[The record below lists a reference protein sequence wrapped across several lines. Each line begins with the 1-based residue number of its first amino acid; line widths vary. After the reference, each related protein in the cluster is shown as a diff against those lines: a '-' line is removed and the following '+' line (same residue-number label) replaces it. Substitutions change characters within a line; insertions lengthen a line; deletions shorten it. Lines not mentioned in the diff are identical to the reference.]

1 VDVAGSA
8 GALWV
13 QVKPSLEG
21 FGNDLRRQIE
31 ASVPPEIRVRIRPD
45 DDPATSGAQYAG
57 KFADAL
63 KARMAAALR
72 DLPKAE
78 ITADSSD
85 ADRKLADL
93 RARLDELNGKTIGV
107 DISAA
112 DAKAELDT
120 IKASLDELARKS
132 PDVRVRVDAGAAA
145 AEIAAFDAEVDK
157 LDGKVASPKVDTSSA
172 QRDLGLLMSAGLSLG
187 PALIPIGAS
196 VAAALLS
203 IGPAALAGA
212 GAIAAVGL
220 AFKGIGSAISAYDT
234 QQKQSASTAGSSAN
248 AQRQAAFSIAS
259 AQDGVKSAVIGV
271 ATAQENAASSIK
283 SALNSQV
290 SAEEALTNAQ
300 KTQQQAQQNLTQ
312 ARKDAAATL
321 QSLAFGVQDNALSQ
335 RGARL
340 QLQQAQQSQSQ
351 LGPGSTQLQRDQA
364 QLAVDQA
371 RQQITEL
378 AAAGKDLAGQKADA
392 DRKGIEGS
400 TQVTAAQNAIT
411 QAVQRTNDAKRAL
424 GAANDAVD
432 KAEVDGVRQIAQ
444 AQQGVIA
451 AQRGLEQAQMSAA
464 SSTSTASTA
473 TNAYADAM
481 KKLSPAGQDFV
492 RFYQGTL
499 KPRLDDL
506 GKVAQVGLLPGLQSG
521 IMAATPAL
529 DQLKTFIGNISGEL
543 GKLANE
549 AGHALAGP
557 VWHSFFDFMNTTAG
571 PSIDKVAHA
580 IGNFLTGAAGIM
592 QALYQPVFV
601 PIMDWIVKLSAKVA
615 EFGGSAAAGTNSG
628 FNKFIKYV
636 QDNGPVVKQ
645 LLGDVAVIVGHLV
658 EGLAAQGGDT
668 LPLLTKAMD
677 ALASL
682 SPSTLAV
689 LVEAFAAWKV
699 AQSAIEGAKG
709 AIDSVKSAK
718 ESFDS
723 AKRMWDSVK
732 DIRWSDVTGKLQ
744 DVWTRLSN
752 IRGLGGLVGVL
763 GVAAAIAGLELL
775 STQLD
780 TLNVDWQ
787 KGPDGKPTTAAQKT
801 TGQGFTNAAVTS
813 LHTAANGSEG
823 TQIVD
828 AVSKGDFSSHETFD
842 FANSPVAHAFRDI
855 GTQWNKDVANIPNS
869 PAGKFITDTKDQWN
883 KDVANIP
890 NSPIGKAI
898 GSVRDQWN
906 TDVANLPNSPG
917 GKIWS
922 TVSGWASQTATDV
935 GKSAQDTWSSVS
947 GWFGR
952 TTTDVSKSASDA
964 WSSVSGWWGR
974 TTSDVGKSASD
985 AWSSVSGWFGRTT
998 TDVSKSASD
1007 AWSNVSGWFGR
1018 TTTDVS
1024 KSASDAWS
1032 SVSGWFGRTAGDVGK
1047 SASDAWSGATGW
1059 FGRMRD
1065 DVTGAVSDLW
1075 RGVTGWVG
1083 RLGVD
1088 LGKAWDGIVSYATR
1102 AWAGIKAAAAVPVN
1116 FLVQT
1121 VYGGGIVPA
1130 WNAVASLVGL
1140 GPLPPP
1146 GDPIHFAEG
1155 GAVPGNI
1162 PGATPGRDSVRA
1174 MLMPGEFVVPTAMV
1188 PALGG
1193 HGVLEAIRQSV
1204 VGTGPRPMTSGLPAY
1219 GLGGIIGDIWG
1230 NVTDGAQA
1238 VGSWVA
1244 GKAGAISSFVTDA
1257 ITNAS
1262 NAVHGLFSGVGDQLG
1277 QFASSGIGRDAIAF
1291 PGKVTDVVTTK
1302 VADAVKGLMS
1312 FGGSGGGGAGVAQW
1326 RPAVAAAL
1334 GMLGQPAT
1342 LADDTLR
1349 RMNQESGGNPTIV
1362 NRWDSNW
1369 VRGTPSVG
1377 LMQVIGPTYR
1387 ANADK
1392 RHDVGPYLYGTS
1404 VDPLSNILASMH
1416 YTLGRYGSLPAG
1428 YDRAGGYDQGG
1439 WLMPGRTA
1447 ALNLTG
1453 HPEAVLN
1460 PTDSAA
1466 FRHVARAAAAG
1477 RLGANGRGATHN
1489 WTVYAQDM
1497 DPGRLAVEVER
1508 RTEFAHRIGGTS

>member
-1 VDVAGSA
+1 MAPG
-8 GALWV
+8 GGTLWV
-13 QVKPSLEG
+13 SVKPSLEG
-21 FGNDLRRQIE
+21 FGTDLRRQIE
-31 ASVPPEIRVRIRPD
+31 QSIPPEIRVRIRPD
-45 DDPATSGAQYAG
+45 DDPASSGAQYAG

-63 KARMAAALR
+63 KARMATALR

-78 ITADSSD
+78 INADSSD

-93 RARLDELNGKTIGV
+93 RTRLEELNGKTIGV

-112 DAKAELDT
+112 DAKAELDR

-145 AEIAAFDAEVDK
+145 AELAALKAELDR
-157 LDGKVASPKVDTSSA
+157 LDGSVANPKVDTSQG
-172 QRDLGLLMSAGLSLG
+172 QRDLGLLMSVGLALG

-212 GAIAAVGL
+212 GAIAAIGL
-220 AFKGIGSAISAYDT
+220 AFKGPMSAIQAYDQQQTKSADTAGKSAT
-234 QQKQSASTAGSSAN
+234 QQQQSAL
-248 AQRQAAFSIAS
+248 SIAS
-259 AQDGVKSAVIGV
+259 AQDAVKNAVTGV

-300 KTQQQAQQNLTQ
+300 QSQKQAQLDLIS
-312 ARKDAAATL
+312 ARQAAAQQL
-321 QSLAFGVQDNALSQ
+321 QQLTFSVQDNALSQ
-335 RGARL
+335 RGA
-340 QLQQAQQSQSQ
+340 QLALEQAQQNQAS
-351 LGPGSTQLQRDQA
+351 LGTTGGTQLQRDQA

-371 RQQITEL
+371 RQQIVEL
-378 AAAGKDLAGQKADA
+378 QAQGKDLTSQKAAA
-392 DRKGIEGS
+392 DKAGIDGNS
-400 TQVTAAQNAIT
+400 QVVQAQQAVT
-411 QAVQRTNDAKRAL
+411 QAVQRTGDAQRAL
-424 GAANDAVD
+424 QQASDAVT
-432 KAEVDGVRQIAQ
+432 KAQVDGARSVAQ
-444 AQQGVIA
+444 AQQGVVA
-451 AQRGLEQAQMSAA
+451 AERGLQQAQLSAA
-464 SSTSTASTA
+464 SSTSSASTA

-492 RFYQGTL
+492 KFYESDL

-506 GKVAQVGLLPGLQSG
+506 GKTAQSGLLPGLESG
-521 IMAATPAL
+521 VKAATPAL
-529 DQLKTFIGNISGEL
+529 DQLKTFVGNISSEL
-543 GKLANE
+543 GHLADE
-549 AGHALAGP
+549 AGHALTSP
-557 VWHSFFDFMNTTAG
+557 FWHSFFDFMNTTAG

-580 IGNFLTGAAGIM
+580 LGGFLQGAAGIM

-601 PIMDWIVKLSAKVA
+601 PIMDWIVKLSAKA
-615 EFGGSAAAGTNSG
+615 ASFGASAAGGTNSS
-628 FNKFIKYV
+628 FNAFLQYV
-636 QDNGPVVKQ
+636 KDNGPIVAK
-645 LLGDVAVIVGHLV
+645 LLGDVATILGHMV
-658 EGLAAQGGDT
+658 EGLADQGGGT
-668 LPLLTKAMD
+668 LSLLTGAMD
-677 ALASL
+677 ALGRL
-682 SPSTLAV
+682 SPSTLATLLDV
-689 LVEAFAAWKV
+689 FAAWKV

-709 AIDSVKSAK
+709 AIDTVKSAK

-723 AKRMWDSVK
+723 AKDMWDSIK
-732 DIRWSDVTGKLQ
+732 GIRWSDVTSKLQ
-744 DVWTRLSN
+744 DINGRLSG
-752 IRGLGGLVGVL
+752 IGGLGGLVGVL
-763 GVAAAIAGLELL
+763 GVAAAIAGLEIL
-775 STQLD
+775 SSKLDQL
-780 TLNVDWQ
+780 NADWQ

-813 LHTAANGSEG
+813 LHSAVNGDEG
-823 TQIVD
+823 TQVVD
-828 AVSKGDFSSHETFD
+828 AISKGDFSSHETFD

-855 GTQWNKDVANIPNS
+855 GEQWNKDVANIPNS
-869 PAGKFITDTKDQWN
+869 PAGKFITSTKDQWN
-883 KDVANIP
+883 KDVANLP
-890 NSPIGKAI
+890 NSPIGKAL
-898 GSVRDQWN
+898 GSIRDEWN
-906 TDVANLPNSPG
+906 TDVANLPNSPA

-922 TVSGWASQTATDV
+922 TVSGWASRTAADV

-952 TTTDVSKSASDA
+952 TTADVGKSASDA

-974 TTSDVGKSASD
+974 TTTDVGKSASD
-985 AWSSVSGWFGRTT
+985 AWSSVSGWWSRTT
-998 TDVSKSASD
+998 
-1007 AWSNVSGWFGR
+1007 
-1018 TTTDVS
+1018 
-1024 KSASDAWS
+1024 
-1032 SVSGWFGRTAGDVGK
+1032 GDVGK
-1047 SASDAWSGATGW
+1047 SASDAWSSATGW

-1065 DVTGAVSDLW
+1065 DVTGAASDLW
-1075 RGVTGWVG
+1075 HGVTGWVG

-1121 VYGGGIVPA
+1121 VYGKGITTA
-1130 WNAVASLVGL
+1130 WNAVADLVGL
-1140 GPLPPP
+1140 GHLPPP

-1155 GAVPGNI
+1155 GPVPSNI

-1174 MLMPGEFVVPTAMV
+1174 MLEPDEYVVPRAMV

-1193 HGVLEAIRQSV
+1193 YGALEAIRRSV
-1204 VGTGPRPMTSGLPAY
+1204 VGTGPRPMTSGVPAY
-1219 GLGGIIGDIWG
+1219 GLGGIVSDIWG
-1230 NVTDGAQA
+1230 DVTDGAHA

-1244 GKAGAISSFVTDA
+1244 SKAGAISSFVTDA
-1257 ITNAS
+1257 IANAS
-1262 NAVHGLFSGVGDQLG
+1262 DAVHGLFNGVGAQLG

-1291 PGKVTDVVTTK
+1291 PGKVTDVITTK

-1312 FGGSGGGGAGVAQW
+1312 FGGSGNGGAGVAQW
-1326 RPAVAAAL
+1326 RPAVLAAL

-1369 VRGTPSVG
+1369 LKGTPSVG

-1404 VDPLSNILASMH
+1404 VDSLSNILASMH

-1439 WLMPGRTA
+1439 WLMPGMTA
-1447 ALNLTG
+1447 AANYTG
-1453 HPEAVLN
+1453 TPEAVLN

-1466 FRHVARAAAAG
+1466 FRHVARAAASG
-1477 RLGANGRGATHN
+1477 RLGGNGRGATHN

-1497 DPGRLAVEVER
+1497 DPARLAVEVER